1 MTRTHGAFAVGLL
14 AATAMLIGPVP
25 AQDTREWSQ
34 VGHWSIAVDPTL
46 NNSCFAL
53 NEYDDGTVLRI
64 GLDLSEDDGIWYIM
78 FGNDRWQSIEA
89 GSDYD
94 VSLKFDRE
102 AEWNAVASGID
113 MGGGVNFL
121 YVFGSDVNFFDEFVR
136 KNTLK
141 LFYDGSTI
149 AQLSLS
155 GSARAINAMLECQ
168 EAQEA
173 APPADP
179 FAGKT
184 KKKSGSNVG
193 ADPFAN

>member
-1 MTRTHGAFAVGLL
+1 MTRNLIACAVAVLAGATCLS
-14 AATAMLIGPVP
+14 VP
-25 AQDTREWSQ
+25 ALAQDTREWSQ

-64 GLDLSEDDGIWYIM
+64 GLDLSDEGIWYIM

-102 AEWNAVASGID
+102 AEWNAIASGID
-113 MGGGVNFL
+113 MGGGINFL

-168 EAQEA
+168 EAQDA

-179 FAGKT
+179 FAGKS
-184 KKKSGSNVG
+184 KKKSGSKAG

>member
-1 MTRTHGAFAVGLL
+1 MTRNLIACAVAVLAGATCLS
-14 AATAMLIGPVP
+14 VP
-25 AQDTREWSQ
+25 ALAQDTREWSQ

-64 GLDLSEDDGIWYIM
+64 GLDLSDEGIWYIM

-102 AEWNAVASGID
+102 AEWNAIASGID
-113 MGGGVNFL
+113 MGGGINFL

-168 EAQEA
+168 EAQDT

-179 FAGKT
+179 FAGKS
-184 KKKSGSNVG
+184 KKKSGSKAG